1 MNLEYMK
8 AASFT
13 LTAFTACFILY
24 TRSAGVI
31 YFATGAAFCGLT
43 VQVVKRTIRQPRPP
57 NRRKLKVSYGCVEA
71 RAVIHLGVIT
81 HILPTSMPS
90 THSAA
95 VSYCAVYIFL
105 GCLYLPIH
113 PTLPSGLYT
122 RILPPLISFPCVIT
136 VFMSRMW
143 LGHHT
148 MPQVVAGISY
158 GVTFASMW
166 FALWTRGLNSWGGH
180 AEQNFNDWIM
190 TQCW

>member
-1 MNLEYMK
+1 MNSLNRVWDAWLAFLDHDR

-13 LTAFTACFILY
+13 LTAFTACLILY
-24 TRSAGVI
+24 TRSAGVV

-57 NRRKLKVSYGCVEA
+57 NRRKLKVSYG
-71 RAVIHLGVIT
+71 
-81 HILPTSMPS
+81 MPS

-180 AEQNFNDWIM
+180 AEQNFNDWINAM
-190 TQCW
+190 LVK